1 MSRIRIATRCAVAAL
16 VAGILAAGMTGG
28 ASAQDYRDH
37 RPPPPRHHRR
47 PPLPPPP
54 AWGYDQQTYVA
65 APPPVVYA
73 APAPPA
79 AIFGLSLNLR

>member
-1 MSRIRIATRCAVAAL
+1 MSCFSVAMKRSNIAL
-16 VAGILAAGMTGG
+16 VAAIVAVGFAGSALA
-28 ASAQDYRDH
+28 QPYPYH
-37 RPPPPRHHRR
+37 RPPPPRHRR
-47 PPLPPPP
+47 YHPPPP

-79 AIFGLSLNLR
+79 AISFGVNLNLR